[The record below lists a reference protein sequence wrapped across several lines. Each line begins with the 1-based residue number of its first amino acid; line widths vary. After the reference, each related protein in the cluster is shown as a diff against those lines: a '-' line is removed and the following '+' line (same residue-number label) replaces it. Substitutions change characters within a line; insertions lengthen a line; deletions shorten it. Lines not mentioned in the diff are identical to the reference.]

1 MKKIFIS
8 HAEADNHL
16 AIKLMDM
23 LQSQFNLKRDNFF
36 LTSDEELE
44 IGSNWIED
52 IRIGMEEAN
61 IIMPLITPNFMESQ
75 FCLCELG
82 AAWVNEKA
90 LVPIIIPPLDH
101 NALANTPYRS
111 WVQSITLNTIKD
123 LQRLAEAM
131 INKGVGTVHI
141 VRFNTRAEDFYEEI
155 LIPFIKDMEQR
166 EAITPTAFT
175 RLKGERD
182 SYKEAYIET
191 EKELKALNIENNQLR
206 KMKDSEEVKAFDF
219 SKMNEWETFTDA
231 IQKAELE
238 LNALPRLIPSIL
250 YNDISE
256 SSYGGFFGEREDNPT
271 LKKLASEGYIF
282 WDDGYRPDNEHPAI
296 QRAEQALSELTRV
309 IYDNGDILQERFETE
324 YKDLRMSL
332 KFSPFW
338 EKVLNQKIQHS
349 S

>member
-1 MKKIFIS
+1 
-8 HAEADNHL
+8 
-16 AIKLMDM
+16 
-23 LQSQFNLKRDNFF
+23 
-36 LTSDEELE
+36 
-44 IGSNWIED
+44 

-131 INKGVGTVHI
+131 IDKEVGTVHI
-141 VRFNTRAEDFYEEI
+141 VRFNTRAEDFYEEV
-155 LIPFIKDMEQR
+155 LIPFIKDMKQR
-166 EAITPTAFT
+166 EAITPTAFK

-191 EKELKALNIENNQLR
+191 EKELKTLNIENNQLR

-219 SKMNEWETFTDA
+219 SKMNEWETFTEA
-231 IQKAELE
+231 IQKAEQE

-250 YNDISE
+250 YNNISE
-256 SSYGGFFGEREDNPT
+256 SSYGGFIGEREDNPP

-309 IYDNGDILQERFETE
+309 IYDYEDILQ
-324 YKDLRMSL
+324 
-332 KFSPFW
+332 
-338 EKVLNQKIQHS
+338 
-349 S
+349 